1 MSESKRLVIVGMGYV
16 GLPLLVTTARAGW
29 SVVGIDSNL
38 EIIESLSLGKSHIED
53 IRDMDIELLLTERKI
68 HFTSEAAIML
78 DSDVVVFCLPT
89 PVEDGHPNLAI
100 LLEAIKTYAPF
111 FKSGALVVS
120 ESSSHPGTLR
130 EKIKPVID
138 AHKRVEKLF
147 MGHSPER
154 VDPGNKVWTNE
165 NTPRIVSGIDKESLG
180 KMKEFYG
187 SFTRVLVEVD
197 TPEIAEAAKM
207 FENTFRQ
214 VNIALVNEFA
224 RYCNKVGIPTHK
236 VLEAA
241 STKPFGFMR
250 FNYGIGVGG
259 HCIPV
264 DPHYLLGHARENG
277 TNLELVEV
285 SNRVNAGQPRYVF
298 ERAVEI
304 LGKNLADSRVIVI
317 GLSYKPDTSD
327 MRESPSGDLIRY
339 FQNAGSQIF
348 WFDPLSNGL
357 PGIPRG
363 NAEMSYDLGIV
374 AVLHRGVDY
383 SEILTSCRTILDCVG
398 SIPKNEN
405 VVPL

>member
-1 MSESKRLVIVGMGYV
+1 MITGRKVAIIGMGYV
-16 GLPLLVTTARAGW
+16 GIPLLVTVARAGW
-29 SVVGIDSNL
+29 IVLGIDSDSEKVAGL
-38 EIIESLSLGKSHIED
+38 LAGISPIED
-53 IRDMDIELLLTERKI
+53 VGDEEIQKLFDAKRIA
-68 HFTSEAAIML
+68 FS
-78 DSDVVVFCLPT
+78 SDASCICDAEVIVFCLPT
-89 PVEDGHPNLAI
+89 PVEDGRPNLGI
-100 LLEAIKTYAPF
+100 LLDAMKTYAPF
-111 FKSGALVVS
+111 FKNEALVVS

-138 AHKRVEKLF
+138 AHKSVEKLF
-147 MGHSPER
+147 IGHAPER
-154 VDPGNKVWTNE
+154 VDPGNRLWNNE
-165 NTPRIVSGIDKESLG
+165 NTPRIVSGIDNESLV

-224 RYCNKVGIPTHK
+224 RYCNKVAIPTRK

-250 FNYGIGVGG
+250 FNYGVGVGG

-285 SNRVNAGQPRYVF
+285 SNRVNAEQPRYVY

-304 LGKNLADSRVIVI
+304 LGNRLTDSRILVI

-327 MRESPSGDLIRY
+327 IRESPSVDLIRY
-339 FQNAGSQIF
+339 FQNAGSQIY

-357 PGIPRG
+357 PDIPLG
-363 NAEMSYDLGIV
+363 NAEMTYDLGIV
-374 AVLHRGVDY
+374 AALHRDIDY
-383 SEILTSCRTILDCVG
+383 SEILTSCRMVLDCVG
-398 SIPKNEN
+398 TIPKNEN